1 MTMQGL
7 RRILIIAFPA
17 VFLPAVFFY
26 DVINS
31 AVDLEISGLTSV
43 REGAIVLCFFLLSL
57 VLEGRR
63 ARFRKGTTREIGRF
77 LIISFAALSAVGLI
91 SFLQAF
97 ATRNEDRIPEA
108 PSALMIFYSL
118 VIAVVLGLY
127 AIDTLQTIRDLV
139 MFKRRKGTRRNYVL
153 YLVAL
158 FAACASVLPIL
169 PAEASIIAS
178 IFFPIAVLLG
188 VVNSFKQNWIVYLSR
203 REKIYSIIY
212 SALLFV
218 ALVVLNVL
226 LAQNTPGNRS
236 LSSFSHPLHM
246 FVQVNSIFGAIYFGM
261 AFVSTLFHLP
271 TAEVFERKQSEL
283 NSLHNLSRLVT
294 QVFDFN
300 DLVNTVTQM
309 TMEVC
314 GARGSWL
321 ELVQI
326 DGPGSEMKV
335 DVVSKKNVSDDEIQ
349 SLDTLDRQSL
359 RSLLV
364 ESQKVLLI
372 DDVWNDKRTRYLKEL
387 DMLRGSLLSV
397 PLVAHGQL
405 IGILHATKELE
416 NGFDQDDIDVMTTF
430 ADHVTI
436 AIENSKLIARSLER
450 ERLQQELM
458 VAKRMQKRLLPQGAP
473 EIPSVD
479 FSAISESSTEVG
491 GDYYDFI
498 LLPNDQ
504 LGIVV
509 GDVSGKGVSAAF
521 YMAEVKGIFL
531 SLSKICKSPR
541 ELLVRANHT
550 LMENLEKNAFVSL
563 VYAIL
568 DVRKARLTLA
578 RAGHCPVVYVSGS
591 KHELVRPTGLGL
603 GLTDG
608 AVFEDSTEERTIML
622 RRNDVCVF
630 YTDGITESRNADE
643 EEFGYDRLVAT
654 VLEARNLPAIEIKNR
669 ILEAVRTFTGN
680 QSYTDDMTLVVIKW
694 LGSPHEL
701 PQESPMSIPML
712 RSEGEQP

>member
-1 MTMQGL
+1 MQGL
-7 RRILIIAFPA
+7 KRIVIIVVPA

-31 AVDLEISGLTSV
+31 AVDLELSGLASI
-43 REGAIVLCFFLLSL
+43 REGVIVLCFFLLSL
-57 VLEGRR
+57 VLENRR
-63 ARFRKGTTREIGRF
+63 AHHRKGTTKEIGRF
-77 LIISFAALSAVGLI
+77 LIVSFAALSAVGLI
-91 SFLQAF
+91 SLLQAF
-97 ATRNEDRIPEA
+97 ATRTEERIPEA
-108 PSALMIFYSL
+108 PSALTIFYSL

-139 MFKRRKGTRRNYVL
+139 MFKRRKGTKRNYVV
-153 YLVAL
+153 YLIML
-158 FAACASVLPIL
+158 LAACAAALPIL
-169 PAEASIIAS
+169 PTPLSIVAS
-178 IFFPIAVLLG
+178 IFFPLAVLFG

-212 SALLFV
+212 SALLFI
-218 ALVVLNVL
+218 ALVVLNIL
-226 LAQNTPGNRS
+226 LAQNTPGNRA

-246 FVQVNSIFGAIYFGM
+246 FVQVNSVFGAIYFGM

-321 ELVQI
+321 ELVQVG
-326 DGPGSEMKV
+326 GPGLEVKA

-349 SLDTLDRQSL
+349 SLATMDKQSL

-372 DDVWNDKRTRYLKEL
+372 DDVWSDKRTKYLKEL
-387 DMLRGSLLSV
+387 GMLRGSLLSV

-436 AIENSKLIARSLER
+436 AIENSKLIARSIER
-450 ERLQQELM
+450 ERLEQELM
-458 VAKRMQKRLLPQGAP
+458 VAQRMQKRLLPQGAP
-473 EIPSVD
+473 EIASVD
-479 FSAISESSTEVG
+479 FSAVSESSTEVG

-498 LLPNDQ
+498 LLPNNQ
-504 LGIVV
+504 LGIIV

-550 LMENLEKNAFVSL
+550 LMENLEKKVFVSL

-568 DVRKARLTLA
+568 DVPKEKLTLA
-578 RAGHCPVVYVSGS
+578 RAGHCPVVFVSGDR
-591 KHELVRPTGLGL
+591 HELVRPTGLGL

-608 AVFEDSTEERTIML
+608 MLFEESTEERTIKL

-630 YTDGITESRNADE
+630 YTDGITESRNSTE

-654 VLEARNLPAIEIKNR
+654 VMEAKSLPANEIKNR
-669 ILEAVRTFTGN
+669 ILHAVRTFTGN

-694 LGSPHEL
+694 LGSSHEH